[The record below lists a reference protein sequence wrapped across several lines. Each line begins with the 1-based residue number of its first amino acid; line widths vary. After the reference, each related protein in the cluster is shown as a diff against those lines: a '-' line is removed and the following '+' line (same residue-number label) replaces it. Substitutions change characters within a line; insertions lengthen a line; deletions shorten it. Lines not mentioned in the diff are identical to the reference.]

1 MDKTKRPKIKIWK
14 LETYRGY
21 LARFRGTKEGL
32 LGVILSRLTYKRWVS
47 TAQVRDEGTGFRGGG
62 GDQQVEESRGDT
74 MKCICVLEGRRVDT
88 WVTDSSR
95 DQLLVHWPCVA
106 LWNLSSVLRRIHYF
120 EGNRQL
126 FKNRFVFERSHG
138 YPAGNDGVIL
148 GIDTERSDR
157 VLREAYTGHF
167 REERHHALR
176 FGYVWISIWQ
186 RAEQK
191 LYIIGGTDLDIS
203 EYPFDRERNRSHMLL
218 GERGGCLASGN
229 SI

>member
-1 MDKTKRPKIKIWK
+1 MSK
-14 LETYRGY
+14 YCSG
-21 LARFRGTKEGL
+21 EGWRN
-32 LGVILSRLTYKRWVS
+32 GLS
-47 TAQVRDEGTGFRGGG
+47 GG

-126 FKNRFVFERSHG
+126 FKNRFIFERSHG

-167 REERHHALR
+167 REERDTMH
-176 FGYVWISIWQ
+176 W
-186 RAEQK
+186 
-191 LYIIGGTDLDIS
+191 DLDMS
-203 EYPFDRERNRSHMLL
+203 EYLSDRELNRSYILL
-218 GERGGCLASGN
+218 GERIWIYLNIHLTESGTEITCYWG
-229 SI
+229 SGEGL